1 MYTNKIFIHQN
12 WSFSFSHI
20 HTSVE
25 HININ
30 AKVMA
35 NKDIYLH
42 QIIPAS

>member
-25 HININ
+25 HIN
-30 AKVMA
+30 AKVIA

-42 QIIPAS
+42 QIITAS